1 VGLLVL
7 KDVMIQTPLG
17 AASLQANGASIYH
30 LQIDDASS
38 ARKSTAHAMA
48 QQELDAYFAGTLRQ
62 FKTPLILKGTPFQQA
77 VWAAVQ
83 QIPYGQTRSYA
94 DIARAIGRP
103 KAVRAVGTAIGANP
117 VWIMVPCHRV
127 IQSNGGLGGY
137 AGGIER
143 KRWLLE
149 HEMRVGINQKR

>member
-1 VGLLVL
+1 
-7 KDVMIQTPLG
+7 MIQTPLG
-17 AASLQANGASIYH
+17 SAILQANGASIYR
-30 LQIDDASS
+30 LQIDDAAPAALAQKS
-38 ARKSTAHAMA
+38 AAHSMA
-48 QQELDAYFAGTLRQ
+48 QQELDAYFAGTLRN
-62 FKTPLILKGTPFQQA
+62 FKTPLTLIGTPFQQA

-83 QIPYGQTRSYA
+83 EIPYGQTRSYA

-117 VWIMVPCHRV
+117 VWIIVPCHRV

-143 KRWLLE
+143 KKWLLE
-149 HEMRVGINQKR
+149 HESKWLNKG

>member
-1 VGLLVL
+1 
-7 KDVMIQTPLG
+7 MIQTPLG
-17 AASLQANGASIYH
+17 SVILQANAIGISR
-30 LQIDDASS
+30 LFFDDASLS
-38 ARKSTAHAMA
+38 PISWESTAHAIA
-48 QQELDAYFAGTLRQ
+48 QQELRDYFAGTLRQ
-62 FKTPLILKGTPFQQA
+62 FKTPLTLIGTPFQQA

-83 QIPYGQTRSYA
+83 QIPYGKTCSYA

-117 VWIMVPCHRV
+117 VWLIVPCHRV

-143 KRWLLE
+143 KKWLLE
-149 HEMRVGINQKR
+149 HEEKWLEKS